1 MEKYDP
7 YKEHPYAER
16 WTGSVKDLV
25 RKVAYSDARYSAI
38 DKSGAWVR
46 LNLDSDA
53 LMYIESPDGE
63 NLEDAQNQKEAR
75 IILSNYRK
83 LYAAT
88 TYPKPLH
95 TYEK

>member
-1 MEKYDP
+1 MEKYDS
-7 YKEHPYAER
+7 YKEHPYAEH

-46 LNLDSDA
+46 LNLDNDA

-63 NLEDAQNQKEAR
+63 NVYEARNQKEAR
-75 IILSNYRK
+75 QLLSAIRK
-83 LYAAT
+83 GGGV
-88 TYPKPLH
+88 
-95 TYEK
+95 YE

>member
-1 MEKYDP
+1 MENYDP
-7 YKEHPYAER
+7 YKEHPYAEH

-25 RKVAYSDARYSAI
+25 RKVTYSDARYSAI

-63 NLEDAQNQKEAR
+63 NMYDARNQKEAR
-75 IILSNYRK
+75 QILSAIRK
-83 LYAAT
+83 GGGQ
-88 TYPKPLH
+88 
-95 TYEK
+95 YE